1 MFKKF
6 TNGCVNVINRW
17 LPDPFLF
24 AIILSIV
31 VFVFAMLGTGQGP
44 VSMIQSWGNASGFW
58 SLLAFAMQMALVLVL
73 GSAMASAP
81 VFKRFLARIA
91 AVAKNK
97 RSAIVL
103 TTFVSV
109 ICCWLNWG
117 FGLIAGALLAKE
129 MAKRIRDV
137 DYRLL
142 IASAYS
148 GFVIW
153 HAGLSGSIPLT
164 ISGGYTIGEE
174 TYQAGMNQTVFHP
187 MNLIMCGLILF
198 VMPFV
203 NYAMHPDEE
212 HTITVDP
219 ALLENDVDRVYEI
232 KTPADRIEHSKILWL
247 IIVVAGFAWIIQ
259 YFMGVVKA
267 GGSVA
272 NALNLNVVNFIFLF
286 LGLLM
291 HGNLRRYVDAIGD
304 AAGGSAGVLL
314 QFPFYAG
321 IMGMMVAKNADGVS
335 LAGIISDFFV
345 NISTDTTFPLWTFLS
360 AGIVNFFVPSG
371 GGQWA
376 VQGPIVMPAAAKMG
390 IEPGRAGM
398 AIAWGDQWTN
408 MIQPFWALPA
418 LGVAGLSARD
428 IMGFLVIVLLF
439 TGIIA
444 CGGFLIWAALF

>member
-345 NISTDTTFPLWTFLS
+345 NISTNTTFPLWTFLS

>member
-198 VMPFV
+198 LMPFV

-232 KTPADRIEHSKILWL
+232 KTPADRIEHSKILWF

-444 CGGFLIWAALF
+444 CGGFLVWAAFF